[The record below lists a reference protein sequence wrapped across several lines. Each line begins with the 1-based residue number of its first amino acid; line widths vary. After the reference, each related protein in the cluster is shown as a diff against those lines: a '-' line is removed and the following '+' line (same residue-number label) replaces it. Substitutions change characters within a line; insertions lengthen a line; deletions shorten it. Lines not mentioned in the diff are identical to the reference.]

1 MNERDLS
8 EQIFKSYI
16 RILNKFVVESNIG
29 IDLILGAGD
38 SGIAMVKYA
47 ELALA
52 EFGVPS
58 PSAVVLPMW
67 RHKDDAETILFDNS
81 IFLPQMREAVKG
93 LETLNSVF
101 FVDDEIGSG
110 SMAKAMLNL
119 LVDARQRINDF
130 TYFILAE
137 NHGFSVEK
145 VEGVKVVFAP
155 FSQKHDGLWSL
166 ILRLPSEEAIQ
177 ALSSI
182 IPKNQNIYKYATN
195 VLLGL
200 PVKELISE
208 EARFSSVYLEKAENE
223 IPELS
228 KLREEYISYLKS
240 LIHSAI

>member
-1 MNERDLS
+1 MNERGLS

-16 RILNKFVVESNIG
+16 RALKKLVVESNTG
-29 IDLILGAGD
+29 IDIILGAGD
-38 SGIAMVKYA
+38 SGGAMVKYT
-47 ELALA
+47 ELAFA
-52 EFGVPS
+52 EFGVP
-58 PSAVVLPMW
+58 PPPTLVLPMW

-81 IFLPQMREAVKG
+81 IFLPQMGEVVKDID
-93 LETLNSVF
+93 TLKNVL

-110 SMAKAMLNL
+110 SMAQAMLS
-119 LVDARQRINDF
+119 LVLDARRSTDDF

-137 NHGFSVEK
+137 NHGFSEDR

-195 VLLGL
+195 ILLGL
-200 PVKELISE
+200 PVKELILD

-223 IPELS
+223 IPELHM
-228 KLREEYISYLKS
+228 LREEHIGYLKS
-240 LIHSAI
+240 LIRSAL